1 MNPETRERL
10 VAHLLGESSADESAA
25 LERELARLDDV
36 GEELR
41 AERDRLASTIGL
53 VRAFG
58 GESRGLSDVQQAE
71 VARVA
76 TSQTPSAPVIPF
88 RRRRALAAAAAILL
102 ATGASAVWFGSRP
115 MGGALWGGDEVARGE
130 AVPGDALAP
139 RMDLAAGGEAEARL
153 VFEAPA
159 GGADAFSTSG
169 YGFDP
174 QRENGLAGLTDTL
187 SLDPGAFESSVQGPT
202 GGFFLGSIE
211 APGAPAGS
219 VPAPT
224 PGGTWDESRGVF
236 ERLGYGGGASG
247 APTLGQ
253 DPQTFGGGGGGPP
266 PTTGGPLGQQP
277 ESPSG
282 PATPPSRGAVPAG
295 SKASVQSEV
304 NELSASTGL
313 DDKGVVDVRRA
324 LEEQVVE
331 AEDALVDHLGFR
343 EALLEELVEYDR
355 GDFDEEQKKGL
366 PSWAGDFDA
375 MRAFEQKKLLESGLE
390 PNDKGLRSLLEA
402 LGHLAPNSNE
412 PLDSAAVLDVRWRLF
427 GRGVLE
433 ERLKAVL
440 EDCRR
445 RPAESLADMYFRHWG
460 TRPFERAATDPV
472 STFAA
477 DVDTSSYTLARAM
490 LDSGVMPS
498 PDQIRVEEWINYFDA
513 ELAAPTNGTFAVT
526 AQLAPNPFDAARL
539 GEPTWLMRVG
549 VQGRVVEDYERSGLA
564 LTFVVDT
571 SGSMAQGERSEL
583 VKNALMQLLTKL
595 DERDTLAIVAFSNTA
610 QIVLE
615 PTPATQRGR
624 IEAAITS
631 LGAAGG
637 TNVEGGLVL
646 GYELAARGHDLERE
660 NRVVLLSDGVGNIG
674 ETDQVRI
681 LERVEASRN
690 NRILL
695 NTIGVGLGNHND
707 TFLEQLADRGDGV
720 ADYVD
725 SPLEARRAFV
735 ERFTGAFQTIA
746 RDVKIQVEFDPNVV
760 REYRLVGYEN
770 RAVADRSFRDDTVDG
785 GEVGAGHSVVALY
798 ELRGVQF
805 DVSNR
810 VPNDQSLATVRV
822 RWLPPSSGADT
833 GTASELAEPVT
844 GAMATWNFDAA
855 PVALRKNVLVAR
867 VAEILKRSAHVRRDS
882 LEVLAA
888 AIERAS
894 NESPEIEFR
903 SFAGLF
909 ARNRAAIEALVRPP
923 SPVEGLVDEL
933 RHVRYELEV
942 ERTAPGTPDANKVA
956 ALEARVAELENE
968 VRRMVLGD
976 VASAAA
982 PAPSTPA
989 PAPAPAP
996 DDEKR

>member
-36 GEELR
+36 GEDLR

-58 GESRGLSDVQQAE
+58 GESRGLSDMQQAE

-88 RRRRALAAAAAILL
+88 RRRRAMAAAAAILL
-102 ATGASAVWFGSRP
+102 ATGASAVWFGSQPRVSS
-115 MGGALWGGDEVARGE
+115 LWNGDEVARGE
-130 AVPGDALAP
+130 AAPGDALAP
-139 RMDLAAGGEAEARL
+139 GIDLMAGGEVRYRL
-153 VFEAPA
+153 EFESPI
-159 GGADAFSTSG
+159 GGSDAQRTSG

-174 QRENGLAGLTDTL
+174 QGERSLAGLAETL
-187 SLDPGAFESSVQGPT
+187 SLDPGAFGSSDT
-202 GGFFLGSIE
+202 ATTSGFFAGSIE
-211 APGAPAGS
+211 APGAPAQMP
-219 VPAPT
+219 VA
-224 PGGTWDESRGVF
+224 GGAWTESREQLKALGYLDGTKNGAVD
-236 ERLGYGGGASG
+236 ELTRLG
-247 APTLGQ
+247 
-253 DPQTFGGGGGGPP
+253 FGGGGAP
-266 PTTGGPLGQQP
+266 PTTGGPQ
-277 ESPSG
+277 G
-282 PATPPSRGAVPAG
+282 PAPERPSLRGAPPGAVPTAG
-295 SKASVQSEV
+295 GAAPADSKSKSVD
-304 NELSASTGL
+304 ELSVRFDTL
-313 DDKGVVDVRRA
+313 VELQDKDVENARRA
-324 LEEQVVE
+324 LDGEVP
-331 AEDALVDHLGFR
+331 ALDD
-343 EALLEELVEYDR
+343 LVLYDR
-355 GDFDEEQKKGL
+355 DDVDGEEDGPL
-366 PSWAGDFDA
+366 PSWAGDFAA
-375 MRAFEQKKLLESGLE
+375 MQAFEQKKLAASGLE
-390 PNDKGLRSLLEA
+390 PNERGLRQLLET
-402 LGHLAPNSNE
+402 LGYLAPNSNE
-412 PLDSAAVLDVRWRLF
+412 ALDSAALLDVRWRLF
-427 GRGVLE
+427 GRGVME
-433 ERLKAVL
+433 ERLDAVL
-440 EDCRR
+440 ADCRR
-445 RPAESLADMYFRHWG
+445 RPAESLADMFFRHWG
-460 TRPFERAATDPV
+460 TRPFERAAVDAV

-526 AQLAPNPFDAARL
+526 AQLAPNPFDAAHL

-549 VQGRVVEDYERSGLA
+549 VQGRVVEDYERNGLA

-571 SGSMAQGERSEL
+571 SGSMAQGERSAL

-595 DERDTLAIVAFSNTA
+595 DERDTLAIVGFDNAA
-610 QIVLE
+610 RIVLE
-615 PTPATQRGR
+615 PTPATQRGL
-624 IEAAITS
+624 IEAAIAT

-660 NRVVLLSDGVGNIG
+660 NRVVFLSDGVGNIG
-674 ETDQVRI
+674 ETDQARI
-681 LERVEASRN
+681 LERVEASRTN
-690 NRILL
+690 QILL

-707 TFLEQLADRGDGV
+707 VFLEQLADRGDGK

-725 SPLEARRAFV
+725 TPLEARRAFV
-735 ERFTGAFQTIA
+735 ENFTGAFQTIA

-760 REYRLVGYEN
+760 REYRLIGYEN

-805 DVSNR
+805 DASNR
-810 VPNDQSLATVRV
+810 VPNEQSLATVRV
-822 RWLPPSSGADT
+822 RWLSPTSGAES
-833 GTASELAEPVT
+833 GAPNELAQPVT

-867 VAEILKRSAHVRRDS
+867 VAEILKRSTHVRRDS
-882 LEVLAA
+882 LDVLAA
-888 AIERAS
+888 AIERAA
-894 NESPEIEFR
+894 NESPETEFR

-942 ERTAPGTPDANKVA
+942 ELGAPGTPDLAQRA
-956 ALEARVAELENE
+956 ALEARITELEQE
-968 VRRMVLGD
+968 VRARVFGG
-976 VASAAA
+976 VAK
-982 PAPSTPA
+982 
-989 PAPAPAP
+989 
-996 DDEKR
+996 EGR